1 MNLDTRKFET
11 QEKEDLSLEVQSLLK
26 EFDEWV
32 LISIRETKTDGFPA
46 SQSKQSA
53 SSIFYISKP
62 RLERLNPAA
71 NWSVVSWLGV
81 GPFETPSSHANVL
94 IDFAIAERLFMHSF
108 LGLTVS
114 HRLPGI
120 KALRTFQLSLPYH
133 SLSHNSGS
141 YDTDASTGAGL
152 LMIYVQWGLFVI
164 LFLCDDH

>member
-1 MNLDTRKFET
+1 M
-11 QEKEDLSLEVQSLLK
+11 QSLLK

-32 LISIRETKTDGFPA
+32 VISIREIKTDGFPA

-53 SSIFYISKP
+53 SYIFYISKP
-62 RLERLNPAA
+62 MLERLNPAA
-71 NWSVVSWLGV
+71 NLSVVSWLGV
-81 GPFETPSSHANVL
+81 GPFETPSSRANVL
-94 IDFAIAERLFMHSF
+94 IDFAIAELLFMHPF

-120 KALRTFQLSLPYH
+120 KALRTFQLSLSYH
-133 SLSHNSGS
+133 SLGHNSGS

-152 LMIYVQWGLFVI
+152 LMIYVQWGFFVI